1 MLWLLKINNKTILY
15 QCIKSEEKDTGNLV
29 EGEASKAIL

>member
-1 MLWLLKINNKTILY
+1 MLWLLKINNKTIY
-15 QCIKSEEKDTGNLV
+15 QCIKREEKDTGNLV